1 MDVSFLELQEV
12 CKCYRGRQK
21 GRRTEAVQGVSL
33 SLERG
38 RCLGVVGESGCGK
51 STLCRMIA
59 GIEKPDSGGIWL
71 EGSSV
76 REKGNRQKIQMVF
89 QNSLDAV
96 NLHLNA
102 GRILSEPLENFFS
115 MGREQRRR
123 ETGRLLELVGLFG
136 EDAGKFPRQFS
147 GGQLQRVC
155 IARALAAKPELLLLD
170 EPLSSL
176 DVSVQA
182 QLLNLLAD
190 LKREFGLTCLLVSH
204 DLEAVYYLADELAVM
219 YGGVLVGTLSD
230 ITALDRLRHP
240 YARRL
245 LSVHDGKAGVERTE
259 GSPLPGEAGRACVYA
274 GRCAKADGLCFS
286 ERPKLSGREAG
297 HRVACHYI

>member
-1 MDVSFLELQEV
+1 MAVSFLEVQEV
-12 CKCYRGRQK
+12 SKSYRSRKGRQ
-21 GRRTEAVQGVSL
+21 TEAVQRVSF
-33 SLERG
+33 SLEKG

-51 STLCRMIA
+51 STLCRMIV
-59 GIEKPDSGGIWL
+59 GMEKPDSGEICL

-76 REKGNRQKIQMVF
+76 REKKNRQKIQMVF
-89 QNSLDAV
+89 QNSQDAV

-115 MGREQRRR
+115 MSREERRR
-123 ETGRLLELVGLFG
+123 ETGRLLELVGLST
-136 EDAGKFPRQFS
+136 EDAGKYPRQFS

-155 IARALAAKPELLLLD
+155 IARSLAAGPELLLLD

-190 LKREFGLTCLLVSH
+190 LKREFRLTCILVSH

-219 YGGVLVGTLSD
+219 YGGALVETLSD
-230 ITALDRLRHP
+230 ITALNCLQHP

-245 LSVHDGKAGVERTE
+245 LSVHNGKAGTERQE
-259 GSPLPGEAGRACVYA
+259 GKSRSEAGRGGCVYA
-274 GRCAKADGLCFS
+274 DRCPRAEALCFS
-286 ERPKLSGREAG
+286 KSPELSEREMG
-297 HRVACHYI
+297 HKIACHYI

>member
-1 MDVSFLELQEV
+1 MSFLEIQEV
-12 CKCYRGRQK
+12 SKSYRSRKGRQ
-21 GRRTEAVQGVSL
+21 TEAVQKVSL

-59 GIEKPDSGGIWL
+59 GVVRPDSGEIWL

-76 REKGNRQKIQMVF
+76 REKKNRKKIQMVF

-115 MGREQRRR
+115 MSREERRNKT
-123 ETGRLLELVGLFG
+123 EGLLELVGLSK
-136 EDAGKFPRQFS
+136 EDAGKYPKQFS
-147 GGQLQRVC
+147 GGQLQRIC
-155 IARALAAKPELLLLD
+155 IARALAAEPELLLLD

-190 LKREFGLTCLLVSH
+190 LKREFRLTGILVSH

-219 YGGVLVGTLSD
+219 YSGALVETLSD
-230 ITALDRLRHP
+230 ITALDCLRHP

-245 LSVHDGKAGVERTE
+245 LSVHN
-259 GSPLPGEAGRACVYA
+259 GEAGTEQAEGKSLPEERGEACVYA
-274 GRCAKADGLCFS
+274 SQCPKADGLCFS
-286 ERPKLSGREAG
+286 KSPELSEREDG
-297 HRVACHYI
+297 HKIACHYI